1 MIEYDQSQIRRV
13 DGGLLLIFRE
23 LLIRRRASEVAQH
36 LGFSPSAISHALGRL
51 RELFGDPLF
60 IRRSHGLEPTRRA
73 LELAPRIEALI
84 DLIGATVSAG
94 GDFDPAMSRRRFGIA
109 CPEDVASLIGDRLVE
124 TFRREA
130 PRATFATRWA
140 ILDRALRAVRR
151 GEVDVALGV
160 FGQIPSGLVA
170 RPLYADEYCVIA
182 RRGHPRIH
190 GSIDLITYGRMGHL
204 FVGNPDGA
212 LADDAPID
220 REVMDVTYGEL
231 PGPDRVRTHGYVSQW
246 ETAMLIVSRGD
257 VLADC
262 PRRLAERFADQL
274 GLQVLDPPFLPFRF
288 TIQAVHR
295 AESHDPGLDWL
306 LSRLHDAVADEAAP
320 R

>member
-1 MIEYDQSQIRRV
+1 MIEYDQTQIRRV

-36 LGFSPSAISHALGRL
+36 LGLSPSAISHALGRL

-73 LELAPRIEALI
+73 LELAPRIDALI

-124 TFRREA
+124 TFRHEA

-170 RPLYADEYCVIA
+170 RPLYEDEYCVIA
-182 RRGHPRIH
+182 RRDHPRIH
-190 GSIDLITYGRMGHL
+190 GAIDLATYGRAGHL

-274 GLQVLDPPFLPFRF
+274 GLQVLDPPFPPFRF

-295 AESHDPGLDWL
+295 AQSHDPGLDWL
-306 LSRLHDAVADEAAP
+306 LGRLDDAVVG
-320 R
+320 

>member
-1 MIEYDQSQIRRV
+1 MIEYDQLQIRQV

-23 LLIRRRASEVAQH
+23 LLIRRRASEVARQ

-51 RELFGDPLF
+51 RVLFGDPLF

-73 LELAPRIEALI
+73 LELAPRVEALI
-84 DLIGATVSAG
+84 DLIGSTVSAG
-94 GDFDPAMSRRRFGIA
+94 GEFDPANSRRRFGIG

-124 TFRREA
+124 AFRREA
-130 PRATFATRWA
+130 PRATFAARWA
-140 ILDRALRAVRR
+140 ILDRALAAVRR
-151 GEVDVALGV
+151 GDIDVALGV

-170 RPLYADEYCVIA
+170 RPLYTDEYCVIA
-182 RRGHPRIH
+182 RRGHPRID
-190 GSIDLITYGRMGHL
+190 GSIDLITYGRTGHL

-212 LADDAPID
+212 LTNEAAVD
-220 REVMDVTYGEL
+220 RDTLDVTYGEL
-231 PGPDRVRTHGYVSQW
+231 PSPDLVRTHGYVSQW

-274 GLQVLDPPFLPFRF
+274 GLQVLDPPFPPFRF
-288 TIQAVHR
+288 TVQAVHR

-306 LSRLHDAVADEAAP
+306 LSCLDEAVAA
-320 R
+320 